1 MALKKE
7 RIGLGKK
14 FNLSKIPGLKKV
26 ETIGQEARGLTF
38 RRKKKA
44 RALLFEF
51 SKPVNLKIHSLFV
64 NFSFI
69 AIWLD
74 KDNKIIQK
82 KIINPWRLSIGPRKP
97 FTRLVEVPINDF
109 YRREIDNLLE
119 LD

>member
-1 MALKKE
+1 MKN
-7 RIGLGKK
+7 K
-14 FNLSKIPGLKKV
+14 FNLSKIPRLKNV
-26 ETIGQEARGLTF
+26 ETIGQEARGLMF

-51 SKPVNLKIHSLFV
+51 SKPVNLKMHSLFV
-64 NFSFI
+64 SFSFI

-82 KIINPWRLSIGPRKP
+82 KIIKPWRLSVGAKKS
-97 FTRLVEVPINDF
+97 FSKLVEVPINDF
-109 YRREIDNLLE
+109 YRREIDNLLK